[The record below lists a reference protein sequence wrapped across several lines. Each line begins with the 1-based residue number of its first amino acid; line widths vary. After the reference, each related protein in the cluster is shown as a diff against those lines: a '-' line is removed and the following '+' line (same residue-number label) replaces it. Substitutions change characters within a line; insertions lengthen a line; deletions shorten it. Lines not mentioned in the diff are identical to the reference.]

1 LNLWRNKL
9 KLQLLSLSIKTV
21 GFVPRTI
28 INEAIYEK
36 AKNGL
41 IQLQSQGT
49 AANKLKAIMASYKH
63 GAKKVS
69 QIFDIDITS
78 IHKWTVKLEKD
89 GYKAL
94 INKAKHRG
102 GIKLIQIHKDKIKKW
117 LEQDPNYSIDQ
128 MHEKL
133 ENYFDLDVS
142 RSTVH
147 RAMKSVG
154 FSYITP
160 RQNHYKQDKK
170 GSFSK

>member
-1 LNLWRNKL
+1 MPK
-9 KLQLLSLSIKTV
+9 
-21 GFVPRTI
+21 TI
-28 INEAIYEK
+28 INKAIYEK

-41 IQLQSQGT
+41 MQLQSQGT

-69 QIFDIDITS
+69 EILDIDITS
-78 IHKWTVKLEKD
+78 IHKWTVKLKKD

-94 INKAKHRG
+94 INRAKHQG
-102 GIKLIQIHKDKIKKW
+102 GIKLKQVHKDKIKQW
-117 LEQDPNYSIDQ
+117 IEQDSNISITQ
-128 MHEKL
+128 VQNKL
-133 ENYFDLDVS
+133 KKQFNLEVS

-160 RQNHYKQDKK
+160 RQAHYRQDKK
-170 GSFSK
+170 EADKFKKKSSKAN